1 MRIVRPLTVI
11 MSLSLGVGCSRT
23 GDAAAERALQFGD
36 SASGSA
42 LVGAAGPPSQIL
54 APADAECKKAGGVRE
69 LVYTIT
75 DKYLGGY
82 LGQAFVASYSFCIGP
97 DSTVI
102 HTTWSVS

>member
-1 MRIVRPLTVI
+1 MTIVRLLTVI
-11 MSLSLGVGCSRT
+11 MSLSIGVGCSRT
-23 GDAAAERALQFGD
+23 GEAAAERALQFGD
-36 SASGSA
+36 GASEHA
-42 LVGAAGPPSQIL
+42 LVAAAGPPSQIL
-54 APADAECKKAGGVRE
+54 APAAAVCEKAGGVHE

-82 LGQAFVASYSFCIGP
+82 LGEAFVASYSFCIGP